1 MKIKIKFSLMPL
13 VLVIVTGCVSIPQ
26 EAPELSKEL
35 GNRITAIETANIT
48 LLQRYFSLKR
58 DEVDRFVDEQ
68 WVPIFAEKFFSNPK
82 ISKIWDSIV
91 KSNDKT
97 DRLDFIVRLGPKLQK
112 KINQKRAE
120 LMRPLEELEREIERK
135 IRGEYGQ
142 AKAINNSITSFL
154 LSASEVAENRN
165 RYLNEI
171 GVSEVDVNNVINKTD
186 DAIAGLLN
194 KTESIAEKVESAE
207 KFVEKIK
214 KIKNSL

>member
-1 MKIKIKFSLMPL
+1 MKIKFSLIGTML
-13 VLVIVTGCVSIPQ
+13 VAVTGCISIPQ

-35 GNRITAIETANIT
+35 GNRITAIEIANIT

-58 DEVDRFVDEQ
+58 SEVDRFVDEQ
-68 WVPIFAEKFFSNPK
+68 WVPIFAENFFSSAQ
-82 ISKIWDSIV
+82 ISKAWDSIV

-112 KINQKRAE
+112 RINQKRTE
-120 LMRPLEELEREIERK
+120 LLHPLEELEREIERK
-135 IRGEYGQ
+135 IRGEYEQ

-171 GVSEVDVNNVINKTD
+171 GVSEVDVNNAINKTD
-186 DAIAGLLN
+186 DAIAVLLN

-207 KFVEKIK
+207 KFVGKIK